1 MKFSV
6 LIPVYNADKYLD
18 ECLGSIFNQTYK
30 NFEIILVDDGS
41 VDNSAVICDRYQK
54 VFPEIV
60 RVIHQENQG
69 QLISRCNAIKAAQSD
84 YCIFMDAD
92 DLIVENTFEALL
104 NATEKHNSPDMIV
117 YSFYYEYENGEK
129 KRAVKLCEDNTLFN
143 SSNKSECYEKF
154 FEGTLLNNVWSKCVK
169 TQVLQSIE
177 YDFSKFKR
185 LRCAED
191 RLHSMLMVDA
201 CETIAYIYEPL
212 YRYKLVE
219 GSVTRNF
226 TIDSISKFNTVE
238 LYETEKSFVE
248 KWNLQLPVYKE
259 KLDAQYVCGA
269 FYVFD
274 LYYNN
279 VSKKDRKA
287 VLEYDWC
294 SFLNTEILDGISNN
308 SRLNS
313 THKQL
318 WDWIENKNNKL
329 LKRYFFRKKTYIMIR
344 NFKRKVFKGKM

>member
-6 LIPVYNADKYLD
+6 LIPVYNAEKYLD

-30 NFEIILVDDGS
+30 KFEIILVDDGS
-41 VDNSAVICDRYQK
+41 VDNSAVICDRYQNDY
-54 VFPEIV
+54 PETV
-60 RVIHQENQG
+60 KVIHQKNQG
-69 QLISRCNAIKAAQSD
+69 QLVSRCNAIKSAQSD

-92 DLIVENTFEALL
+92 DLIVENTFEVLF
-104 NATEKHNSPDMIV
+104 NAIEKYNSPDMIV

-129 KRAVKLCEDNTLFN
+129 KRALKLCEGNTLFN
-143 SSNKSECYEKF
+143 SGNKSECYKKF
-154 FEGTLLNNVWSKCVK
+154 FEGTLLNNVWTKCVK

-226 TIDSISKFNTVE
+226 TIDSISKFNTAE
-238 LYETEKSFVE
+238 LYEAEKSFVE
-248 KWNLQLPVYKE
+248 KWNLELPLYKE

-279 VSKKDRKA
+279 VSKKDRKV

-294 SFLNTEILDGISNN
+294 GFLNNVILDGISVN
-308 SRLNS
+308 SQLNL
-313 THKQL
+313 TQKQL
-318 WDWIENKNNKL
+318 WNWIKNKKYSEL
-329 LKRYFFRKKTYIMIR
+329 KTY
-344 NFKRKVFKGKM
+344 FLKKKVRKFLKKLKG